1 MEKED
6 KQKMYFDQLSNKQ
19 ESESW
24 LKYTP
29 KRERERERG
38 REK

>member
-1 MEKED
+1 
-6 KQKMYFDQLSNKQ
+6 MYFDQLSNMQ

-29 KRERERERG
+29 KREEERNKAVNIERRREN
-38 REK
+38 KF